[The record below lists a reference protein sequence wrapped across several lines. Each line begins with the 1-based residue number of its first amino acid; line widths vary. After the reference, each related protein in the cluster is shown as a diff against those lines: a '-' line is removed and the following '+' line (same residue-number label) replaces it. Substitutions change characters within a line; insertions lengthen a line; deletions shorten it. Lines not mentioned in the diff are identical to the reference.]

1 MPNHYA
7 APAEQ
12 NSLYTVV
19 AERGRESKEGKAS
32 RRCLLIGRRGY
43 WQASTGWSADDS
55 PKSCRDEPARQLPHR
70 VMLMKGGGSL
80 NSSYPRWARVDL
92 ENTVTVMNFISS
104 QSESGV
110 WFPCIV
116 SVTDLIPFCDC
127 QTLMFIL

>member
-19 AERGRESKEGKAS
+19 AERGRESKGGKAS

-55 PKSCRDEPARQLPHR
+55 PKSCRDEPARQLPRR

-80 NSSYPRWARVDL
+80 NSSYPRLARVDL
-92 ENTVTVMNFISS
+92 ENTVTVMNFIFL
-104 QSESGV
+104 SESGV
-110 WFPCIV
+110 WLLCNV
-116 SVTDLIPFCDC
+116 SVTDLIPLCDC
-127 QTLMFIL
+127 QTMKFIL